1 MGGDPPLEIGMLALL
16 GKTVTLMEN
25 LGFMWLVHT
34 GFELNLWEGLLEEKS
49 KEKILAENTNWD
61 PLLLDHWLE
70 QARIQELLV
79 IKNGNYQ
86 LSKIGKA
93 IHDYRDYGL
102 EAMYKEFALHWGPCF
117 AQLPELMRGE
127 ISRVQMEGEMENELI
142 SRASKSS
149 EPFVWPLLRG
159 KCEKDRWR
167 NVLDVGC
174 GEAMFLQRLVEEFPR
189 LKGVGLEINPSVAN
203 RAAAQ
208 TESYQGRIRI
218 VSIDVFEFTD
228 TSGTYDC
235 CLLNNNIYYFS
246 SEKRMKLLNFIKG
259 LLRPGGQIGIL
270 TALRGVTPSFQILN
284 THIPQNLMS
293 FFLSCHEG
301 FEGLPLEK
309 EMLDLLEQT
318 GFTEIEVIP
327 LPFKVSHYF
336 FARKPLE

>member
-1 MGGDPPLEIGMLALL
+1 MELGMLGLF
-16 GKTVTLMEN
+16 GKTVSLMEN
-25 LGFMWLVHT
+25 LGFLWLVHT
-34 GFELNLWEGLLEEKS
+34 GFELNLWERLLEEKT
-49 KEKILAENTNWD
+49 KEQILAENPNWD

-70 QARIQELLV
+70 QAKIQELLV
-79 IKNGNYQ
+79 FRNGNYT
-86 LSKIGKA
+86 LSKMGKA
-93 IHDYRDYGL
+93 INRYRDYGL

-117 AQLPELMRGE
+117 AQLPDLMRSE
-127 ISRVQMEGEMENELI
+127 IPRAQMESEMENELI
-142 SRASKSS
+142 SRASQAS

-159 KCEKDRWR
+159 KCERDCWC

-174 GEAMFLQRLVEEFPR
+174 GEAVFLQRLAEEFPS
-189 LKGVGLEINPSVAN
+189 LKGVGLEINQSVAD

-208 TESYQGRIRI
+208 TDSYQGRIRI
-218 VSIDVFEFTD
+218 ESTDVFEFTD
-228 TSGTYDC
+228 ALGTYDC

-246 SEKRMKLLNFIKG
+246 CEKRVELLNYLKQ
-259 LLRPGGQIGIL
+259 LLSPGGHIGIL
-270 TALRGVTPSFQILN
+270 TALRGETPSIQVFK

-318 GFTEIEVIP
+318 GFTQIEVIA

-336 FARKPLE
+336 FARKPLD

>member
-1 MGGDPPLEIGMLALL
+1 MDIGMLALL
-16 GKTVTLMEN
+16 GKTVSLMEN

-34 GFELNLWEGLLEEKS
+34 GFELNLWERLLEEKT
-49 KEKILAENTNWD
+49 KEQILAENSNWD

-70 QARIQELLV
+70 QAKIQELV
-79 IKNGNYQ
+79 VFKNGNYQ
-86 LSKIGKA
+86 LSKMGKA
-93 IHDYRDYGL
+93 INNYRDYGL

-117 AQLPELMRGE
+117 AQLPDLMRGE
-127 ISRVQMEGEMENELI
+127 IPRVQMEFEMENELI
-142 SRASKSS
+142 SRASQAS

-174 GEAMFLQRLVEEFPR
+174 GEAVFLRRLVEGFPS
-189 LKGVGLEINPSVAN
+189 LTGVGLEINPSVAD

-218 VSIDVFEFTD
+218 EATDVFEFTD
-228 TSGTYDC
+228 TLGTYDC

-246 SEKRMKLLNFIKG
+246 SANRVELLNYLKD
-259 LLRPGGQIGIL
+259 LLSPGGRIGIL
-270 TALRGVTPSFQILN
+270 TALRGATPSFQILK

-293 FFLSCHEG
+293 FFLTCHEG

-309 EMLDLLEQT
+309 EMVDLLEQT

-336 FARKPLE
+336 FARKPLD